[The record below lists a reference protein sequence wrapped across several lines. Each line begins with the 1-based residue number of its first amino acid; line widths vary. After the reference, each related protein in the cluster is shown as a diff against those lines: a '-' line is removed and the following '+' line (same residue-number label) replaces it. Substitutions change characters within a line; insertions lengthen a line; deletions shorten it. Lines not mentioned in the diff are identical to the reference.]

1 MKQISQKRKKEN
13 YQKRYQKKKI
23 YNRGRRKLKI
33 ATKNGLQRGK
43 KDDYNHERKEE
54 NKSKQTQT

>member
-1 MKQISQKRKKEN
+1 MKQINQKRKN

-23 YNRGRRKLKI
+23 YNKGIRKLKI
-33 ATKNGLQRGK
+33 ATKNGPQRVK